1 MREAMGQRPAPP
13 ETMPA
18 FGRAWGTGTGPALLL
33 DGERNVWV
41 KEYSPAAEE
50 DANRFLVFDST
61 GVWLGFVTAPL
72 RLSLLSIGNDYV
84 IGKSE
89 NELGVEIVSV
99 HGIVKPD

>member
-18 FGRAWGTGTGPALLL
+18 FGSAWGTGTGRALLL